1 MPMYKPHLTDTP
13 LNRVL
18 LLECWDALSPESKGE
33 LLGQYAEIRTCPRWL
48 VEKALGDPL
57 PYLRYMAVA
66 AWRWSPDDADDQAVM
81 ARVDADPS
89 PLVRA
94 ALLRKEYGSQGL
106 DWMHEVSQL
115 ERLVYMGRNYTIS
128 GDYLYRFITE
138 AVGKV
143 PEEELAELMTE
154 YCRNPSVLESMTQ
167 SSGDG
172 EIDWIAYS
180 WFTKV
185 WELVRV
191 VPKAVY
197 MPILW
202 HFPTEVPRWGSVPEE
217 VLAKLAKEDDGG
229 LGALLWRHNARLEK
243 LRARVAQ
250 HPEEF
255 GEQARYGAE
264 MFAKYARMDRQ
275 EPTPLEEQL
284 ADIQARLARI
294 EEKRGL
300 FW

>member
-18 LLECWDALSPESKGE
+18 LLECWDALSPESRGE
-33 LLGQYAEIRTCPRWL
+33 ALGHYAELQNCPSWL
-48 VEKALGDPL
+48 VQKALDDPH
-57 PYLRYMAVA
+57 PYLRYLAVTN
-66 AWRWSPDDADDQAVM
+66 WRYNPNDAEDQPLI
-81 ARVDADPS
+81 ARIEADPA

-94 ALLRKEYGSQGL
+94 ALLRKDYGSQGME
-106 DWMHEVSQL
+106 WMLEASQL
-115 ERLVYMGRNYTIS
+115 ERLVYMGRHHTIS
-128 GDYLYRFITE
+128 GDFLYRFITE
-138 AVGKV
+138 AVGKI
-143 PEEELAELMTE
+143 PEEELADLLTE
-154 YCRNPSVLESMTQ
+154 YCRNPHIRESLTE
-167 SSGDG
+167 SIGDG
-172 EIDWIAYS
+172 EADWIAWT

-185 WELVRV
+185 WELVGT

-202 HFPTEVPRWGSVPEE
+202 YFPTEVQGRHTVPEE
-217 VLAKLAKEDDGG
+217 VLVKLAKDDDGG
-229 LGALLWRHNARLEK
+229 LCALLWRHDARLER
-243 LRARVAQ
+243 LRARIAQ

-264 MFAKYARMDRQ
+264 MFAKHAHLGRP

-284 ADIQARLARI
+284 TDIQERLARI

>member
-18 LLECWDALSPESKGE
+18 LLECWDALPSESKGD
-33 LLGQYAEIRTCPRWL
+33 LLGHYAETRMCPRWL

-57 PYLRYMAVA
+57 AYLRYLAVA
-66 AWRWSPDDADDQAVM
+66 YWRYSPDDAEDRAVI
-81 ARVDADPS
+81 ARIEADPS

-94 ALLRKEYGSQGL
+94 ALLRKEYGSQNL
-106 DWMHEVSQL
+106 AWMLEVPQL
-115 ERLVYMGRNYTIS
+115 ERLVFMGQHRTIS
-128 GDYLYRFITE
+128 GDYLYRFMTE
-138 AVGKV
+138 AVGKI
-143 PEEELAELMTE
+143 PEEELADLLTE
-154 YCRNPSVLESMTQ
+154 YCRNPHILESMTQ

-185 WELVRV
+185 WELVGV

-202 HFPTEVPRWGSVPEE
+202 YFPTEVHRWGSVPEE
-217 VLAKLAKEDDGG
+217 VLAKLAKDDDDG

-243 LRARVAQ
+243 LRERIAQ

-264 MFAKYARMDRQ
+264 MFAKYARMDRP
-275 EPTPLEEQL
+275 EPTALEKQL
-284 ADIQARLARI
+284 ADIQEQLARI

>member
-18 LLECWDALSPESKGE
+18 LLECWDALSPESKGD
-33 LLGQYAEIRTCPRWL
+33 LLGHYSETRTCPGWL
-48 VEKALGDPL
+48 VQKALDDPL
-57 PYLRYMAVA
+57 PYIRYLAVSN
-66 AWRWSPDDADDQAVM
+66 WRYSPVDAEDQPLM
-81 ARVDADPS
+81 ARIEADPS

-94 ALLRKEYGSQGL
+94 ALLRKEYGSQGMG
-106 DWMHEVSQL
+106 WMLEVSQL
-115 ERLVYMGRNYTIS
+115 ERLVYMGRHHTIS
-128 GDYLYRFITE
+128 GDFLYRFLIE
-138 AVGKV
+138 AVGKI
-143 PEEELAELMTE
+143 PDEELADLMTE
-154 YCRNPSVLESMTQ
+154 YCRNPDIRESLTQ

-172 EIDWIAYS
+172 ESDWIAWT
-180 WFTKV
+180 WFVKV
-185 WELVRV
+185 WELIGV

-202 HFPTEVPRWGSVPEE
+202 YFPTEAQGRHSVPEE
-217 VLAKLAKEDDGG
+217 VLAKLVKDDDAG
-229 LGALLWRHNARLEK
+229 LGALLWRHDARLPK
-243 LRARVAQ
+243 LRERVAQ

-255 GEQARYGAE
+255 CEQARYGAE
-264 MFAKYARMDRQ
+264 MFAKYAQMGRP

-284 ADIQARLARI
+284 TDIQERLGRI